1 MSVIKENTMEND
13 KIANPTKFYR
23 HPDEVKKDPSLSKEE
38 KITLFENW
46 LDDIKLK
53 LIAEEE
59 NMPSTIEGPK
69 YYIREINEILSSYK
83 EQA

>member
-1 MSVIKENTMEND
+1 MEND
-13 KIANPTKFYR
+13 KVANPTKFYR
-23 HPDEVKKDPSLSKEE
+23 NPEEAKHDHTLSDDE

-59 NMPSTIEGPK
+59 NMSSTIDGPK
-69 YYIREINEILSSYK
+69 YYTRELNELLAFYK
-83 EQA
+83 SDY